1 MFTDE
6 CLKYVDVCLL
16 CDILE
21 IEPEDI
27 LDRFSDKI
35 DDHLEELKE
44 LFDNEQVYSTEN
56 DDDST

>member
-16 CDILE
+16 CDILD

-44 LFDNEQVYSTEN
+44 LFDNE
-56 DDDST
+56 

>member
-21 IEPEDI
+21 IEAEDI
-27 LDRFSDKI
+27 LDRFSDRI

-44 LFDNEQVYSTEN
+44 LFDNEQVHLTAN

>member
-6 CLKYVDVCLL
+6 CLKYVDVETL
-16 CDILE
+16 CDVLE
-21 IEPEDI
+21 IDVEDI
-27 LDRFSDKI
+27 LNRFQDRI